1 MPMNEHAKQ
10 IAKDVSI
17 VGGATLVSR
26 ILGFFRDVILASVL
40 GAGMYADAFYV
51 AFRLPNMLRRLF
63 AEGSMTMAFVP
74 VFSNLRET
82 EGDEAAFA
90 MARSALVWLLGILS
104 TVTALAVIFAEP
116 LTRLIAP
123 GFTAKPELFALT
135 VDLVRIVFP
144 YIIQIS
150 AVALCMGVLNSVG
163 HFLAPALAT
172 SELNTAIIL
181 GAGVAWV
188 LGLDPA
194 YVLAWSVLVGGLG
207 QWAMQQPWIRKYGFR
222 WRGPFRL
229 KDPGVIKMAWLM
241 LPTAFGAAV
250 YQLNILLGT
259 LLASYLPTGSVSYLY
274 YADRLVQ
281 FPLGVFG
288 VAIGTVA
295 LPSLSRLATGD
306 RMAEFTST
314 LSSSLRLTLFIS
326 LPSTAGLIALA
337 HPMVAVLFGRGAF
350 TPEAEAA
357 TAAALVAFSAGLPAF
372 ACVRPLF
379 SAYYALSDTKTPAV
393 TAALC
398 LAAYAATG
406 YALMGSMGH
415 VGLALAT
422 SVSSWLNVLI
432 LWILLRR
439 KIGPFFPLDKTLAVG
454 TALSLCIGLAA
465 YAVSGHAVLSLVLI
479 LPLAAAYMAVS
490 ALFGVEE
497 ARMLA
502 GLAPRLVPRRFR
514 KKSS

>member
-1 MPMNEHAKQ
+1 MNEHAKQ

-51 AFRLPNMLRRLF
+51 ALRLPNMLRRLF

-90 MARSALVWLLGILS
+90 MARSALVWLLGILTAV
-104 TVTALAVIFAEP
+104 TVLAILFAAP

-123 GFTAKPELFALT
+123 GFASRPELFALT
-135 VDLVRIVFP
+135 TDLVRIVFP

-150 AVALCMGVLNSVG
+150 AVALCMGVLNSMG

-181 GAGVAWV
+181 GAGAAWAF
-188 LGLDPA
+188 GLDPA
-194 YVLAWSVLVGGLG
+194 YTLAWSVLVGGFG
-207 QWAMQQPWIRKYGFR
+207 QWSMQQPWMRKYGFR

-229 KDPGVIKMAWLM
+229 KDPGVIKMARLM
-241 LPTAFGAAV
+241 IPTAFGAAV

-259 LLASYLPTGSVSYLY
+259 LLASYLPVGSVSYLY

-295 LPSLSRLATGD
+295 LPSLSRLATGG
-306 RMAEFTST
+306 RMDEYVST
-314 LSSSLRLTLFIS
+314 LSASLRLTLFIS

-350 TPEAEAA
+350 SPEAEAA
-357 TAAALVAFSAGLPAF
+357 TSAALVAFSAGLPAF

-422 SVSSWLNVLI
+422 SVSSWLNVLV
-432 LWILLRR
+432 LWFFLRR
-439 KIGPFFPLDKTLAVG
+439 KIGPFFPLDKTLAVS
-454 TALSLCIGLAA
+454 AVLSLCIGLAA
-465 YAVSGHAVLSLVLI
+465 YAVSARAVLSLVLI
-479 LPLAAAYMAVS
+479 APLAVGYLGAS
-490 ALFGVEE
+490 ALLGVAE

-502 GLAPRLVPRRFR
+502 ALAARLIPKRFR
-514 KKSS
+514 KTPS